1 LAIAC
6 YLVWKNSGLGSFTD
20 LKNTILEARMVQD
33 DLSSMLEKSVDI
45 SREIV
50 MNIDSRIG
58 QVNGEEQEKPIL
70 SPEKPTDANN
80 FNLIPKTRIRIYE
93 LARILK
99 MNSRDLIHWMQ
110 VAGYSYDN
118 PLNTLDEATAG
129 IIIDRIKYQG
139 KEEQDDLIIKQ
150 VQPSV
155 DIPLPE
161 NQTTH
166 PSNISQINSEKSVD
180 TADLDEDMEAWIESL
195 KKAHP
200 YMAVKALADQGYS
213 IKDIAKNLDRGQGE
227 VSLILNLLNKKR
239 ASM

>member
-1 LAIAC
+1 MAIAC

-20 LKNTILEARMVQD
+20 LKNIILEARMVQD

-50 MNIDSRIG
+50 MNIDSRMD
-58 QVNGEEQEKPIL
+58 QVREEQEKPIL

-80 FNLIPKTRIRIYE
+80 FNIIPKTRTRVYE

-110 VAGYSYDN
+110 AAGYSYDN

-139 KEEQDDLIIKQ
+139 KEGRTTLLLNRSNLQLIFSARK
-150 VQPSV
+150 PA
-155 DIPLPE
+155 
-161 NQTTH
+161 TH
-166 PSNISQINSEKSVD
+166 PSNIGQITPEKSVE